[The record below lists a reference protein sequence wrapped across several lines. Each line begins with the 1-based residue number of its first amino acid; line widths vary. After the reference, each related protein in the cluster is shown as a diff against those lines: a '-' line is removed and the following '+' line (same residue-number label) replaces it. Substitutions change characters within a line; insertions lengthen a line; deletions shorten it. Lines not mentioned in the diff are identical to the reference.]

1 MNKPKVKIFKEQY
14 KAIEFILSLKAKGLD
29 SDRCSY
35 VIEKGFHKI
44 YIFSTPI
51 FKK

>member
-1 MNKPKVKIFKEQY
+1 MTKTKVKIFKEQH
-14 KAIEFILSLKAKGLD
+14 KAIEYMLSLKAKGID
-29 SDRCSY
+29 SDRLSY
-35 VIEKGFHKI
+35 LIENGFHKI